1 MQIKMLIGGQAME
14 DIEWVLGL
22 KTSRRNGNTYS
33 KSRILS
39 RIDSILKK
47 LYLKKFLKI
56 KIMLQGKKTLFL
68 PCILLYN

>member
-1 MQIKMLIGGQAME
+1 MLIGGQAME

-56 KIMLQGKKTLFL
+56 FRRSFYFRELRWNASEHYRDIW
-68 PCILLYN
+68 